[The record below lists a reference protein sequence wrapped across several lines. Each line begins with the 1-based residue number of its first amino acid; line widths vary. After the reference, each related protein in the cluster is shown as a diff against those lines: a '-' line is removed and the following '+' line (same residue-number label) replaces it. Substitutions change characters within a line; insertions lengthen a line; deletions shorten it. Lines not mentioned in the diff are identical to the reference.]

1 MYMQATTIRL
11 DAKLHTS
18 IRKLKAREQ
27 SLTSYVRGLIASEE
41 KRHALEA
48 AADEYADLLASNKDE
63 AAWLAE
69 WESTP
74 LAQAPR
80 RRKS

>member
-1 MYMQATTIRL
+1 MQATTIKL

-18 IRKLKAREQ
+18 IRKLKPREQ
-27 SLTSYVRGLIASEE
+27 SLTGYVRELIASEE

-48 AADEYADLLASNKDE
+48 AADAYAGLLASNKNE
-63 AAWLAE
+63 AAWLEE

-74 LAQAPR
+74 LAQAPKR
-80 RRKS
+80 R